1 MKALNSVEQLMNRW
15 PLLGRTLVL
24 MVALVAYAAGLL
36 AVDVATGD
44 ARMPVVLL
52 AVFFLPAVLRAWL
65 LVYWQVRDD
74 LRGRFSNRHH
84 SGV

>member
-1 MKALNSVEQLMNRW
+1 MNAFDTVERMMNRW

-44 ARMPVVLL
+44 ARMPIVLF

-74 LRGRFSNRHH
+74 LRGRFERLDRGSA
-84 SGV
+84 

>member
-24 MVALVAYAAGLL
+24 MFALVAYAAGLL

-74 LRGRFSNRHH
+74 LRGRFGSSHH

>member
-1 MKALNSVEQLMNRW
+1 MNAFDTVERMMNRW

-36 AVDVATGD
+36 AVDAATGD
-44 ARMPVVLL
+44 ARMPIVLF

-74 LRGRFSNRHH
+74 LRGRFDRLDRGNA
-84 SGV
+84 

>member
-1 MKALNSVEQLMNRW
+1 MNAFDTVERMMNRW

-36 AVDVATGD
+36 AVDAATGD
-44 ARMPVVLL
+44 ARMPIVLF

-74 LRGRFSNRHH
+74 LRGRFDRLDRGSA
-84 SGV
+84 

>member
-1 MKALNSVEQLMNRW
+1 MNAFDTVERMMNRW
-15 PLLGRTLVL
+15 PLLGRTLML

-36 AVDVATGD
+36 AVDAATGD
-44 ARMPVVLL
+44 ARMPIVLF

-74 LRGRFSNRHH
+74 LRGRFERLDRGNA
-84 SGV
+84 

>member
-1 MKALNSVEQLMNRW
+1 MNAFDTVERMMNRW
-15 PLLGRTLVL
+15 PLLGRTLML

-36 AVDVATGD
+36 AVDAATGD
-44 ARMPVVLL
+44 ARMPIVLF

-74 LRGRFSNRHH
+74 LRGRFERLDRGSA
-84 SGV
+84 